1 MEEDEDGF
9 LRRPPVTE
17 DLKQILDK
25 YPDGG
30 QILKVTAMLCID
42 YTRMIHCLVL
52 NLLTVCLNSRRLSRM
67 QKTLGPQRS
76 SSVWTRESL
85 PAGVFLVKA
94 LLGCK

>member
-1 MEEDEDGF
+1 MEEDEDGCF
-9 LRRPPVTE
+9 RRPPVTE
-17 DLKQILDK
+17 DLKQILEK

-30 QILKVTAMLCID
+30 QILKVTE
-42 YTRMIHCLVL
+42 MIPCLVL

-85 PAGVFLVKA
+85 PAGVFLTSPRAVVKA
-94 LLGCK
+94 LEGCR